1 MSISG
6 DRQALADAL
15 STVAG
20 VTGSKYRPTVLTPG
34 AAWPLVQSI
43 DRTQDFEVT
52 WRAIVVLPS
61 DERKASEWFDA
72 HHEEVADA
80 LEDFGYVERIE
91 PGIVATDA
99 GDLEAMFVTVRKEA

>member
-1 MSISG
+1 MSIAG

-15 STVAG
+15 STVDG
-20 VTGSKYRPTVLTPG
+20 VTGSKYRPTVLIPG
-34 AAWPLVQSI
+34 AGWPLLGGI
-43 DRTQDFEVT
+43 DRSQDYEVT
-52 WRAIVVLPS
+52 WRVVVVLPG